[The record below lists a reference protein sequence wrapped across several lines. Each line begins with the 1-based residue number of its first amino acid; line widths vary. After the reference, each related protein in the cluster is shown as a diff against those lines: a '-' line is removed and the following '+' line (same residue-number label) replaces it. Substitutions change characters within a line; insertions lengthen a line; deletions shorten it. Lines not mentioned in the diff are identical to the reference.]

1 MGGPKKE
8 EKMLGKILR
17 WIAIGLILALVLVAA
32 AYLSDMNR
40 AYDRIQG
47 KSTFIPSPYGDI
59 EYTEGGSGPPVL
71 VIHGSGGG
79 YDQGELVVEAVL
91 GDQFHWIAPSRFG
104 YLRSTFNEGATFDDQ
119 AHAYAYLLD
128 RLGIEK
134 VAVVAISHGGPSAL
148 LFAVLHPERVS
159 SLTLISAGVASID
172 ATDQAHVHA
181 QAQAN
186 RQGEMLVTIYR
197 YDPLYWTATNL
208 FKKQFLELMGADDT
222 VVAGLSPQQREMA
235 EQIIDYMNPASLRAA
250 GAAFDNK
257 AAMPNERIALITAP
271 TLIVHAT
278 DDTLQLYHNAQF
290 AAATIPGATLVSFDR
305 GGHLLMI
312 VEQSTISTVVQKQIL
327 DHVSG

>member
-1 MGGPKKE
+1 
-8 EKMLGKILR
+8 MLGKILR
-17 WIAIGLILALVLVAA
+17 WIAIGLILAVVLVSA
-32 AYLSDMNR
+32 AYLSDINR
-40 AYDRIQG
+40 AYERIQG
-47 KSTFIPSPYGDI
+47 KSTVIPSPYGDI

-79 YDQGELVVEAVL
+79 YDQGELVVQAVL

-104 YLRSTFNEGATFDDQ
+104 YLRSTFSEGATFDDQ

-128 RLGIEK
+128 QLGVERA
-134 VAVVAISHGGPSAL
+134 AVVAISHGGPSAL
-148 LFAVLHPERVS
+148 LLAVLHPERVS
-159 SLTLISAGVASID
+159 SLALISAGVASSD
-172 ATDQAHVHA
+172 ATD

-197 YDPLYWTATNL
+197 YDPLYWTITNL

-222 VVAGLSPQQREMA
+222 VIAGLSPQQREMS
-235 EQIIDYMNPASLRAA
+235 EQLIDYMNPASPRAA

-257 AAMPNERIALITAP
+257 AAMPNERIATITAP